1 MAEEH
6 ESFMRMAIEE
16 AAKGKAEGNAAIG
29 SVIVKDGR
37 VIGLGRNLVAA
48 TSDPTAHAETVA
60 LRQAGMAWKEAD
72 FSGCTLYT
80 TFEPCPMCCG
90 AIMNAG
96 IGTVVLGGR
105 PAPGEGRFGP
115 YSIEWFIEES
125 GWAARVTVVSGV
137 LADEGYDICRRQTR

>member
-1 MAEEH
+1 MSDH
-6 ESFMRMAIEE
+6 EYFMRLALDN
-16 AAKGKAEGNAAIG
+16 AALSREEGNDPVG
-29 SVIVKDGR
+29 SVIVRDGA
-37 VIGLGRNLVAA
+37 VVAAGRNRIA
-48 TSDPTAHAETVA
+48 TTHDATAHAETDA
-60 LRQAGMAWKEAD
+60 IRNAGAAQGHHRLD
-72 FSGCTLYT
+72 GCTIYT